1 MPSPAGKPKSRKL
14 TDEELSALILRWGM
28 LVVGLT
34 MLLAS
39 LILRVQPSLL
49 SKGTSLIADMFGKV
63 GLVFLAAWLA
73 WPAVIAL
80 RKAPGGMLVL
90 VGAMATM
97 LLFVYRPRTIYLTGP
112 FMGIAAG
119 LAVIVGWIRKNSLPP
134 QKRSKP

>member
-1 MPSPAGKPKSRKL
+1 MPAPAGKPKSRKL

-28 LVVGLT
+28 LAVGLT
-34 MLLAS
+34 MMLTS

-112 FMGIAAG
+112 FIGIAAG
-119 LAVIVGWIRKNSLPP
+119 LAIIVGWIRKNSLPP
-134 QKRSKP
+134 QKRPKP

>member
-1 MPSPAGKPKSRKL
+1 MPSLAQKPSPRKL

-28 LVVGLT
+28 LAVGLT
-34 MLLAS
+34 MLATS
-39 LILRVQPSLL
+39 LVLRIQPSLL
-49 SKGTSLIADMFGKV
+49 SKGTSLIADLFGKV

-90 VGAMATM
+90 AGAMATM

-112 FMGIAAG
+112 FIGIAAG
-119 LAVIVGWIRKNSLPP
+119 LAIIVGWIRKNSSPP
-134 QKRSKP
+134 QKRRKP